1 MKWMTW
7 QHGQI
12 AYGSEHGYLAARD
25 DAGVRLARF
34 SIARVASGASVAA
47 VGEAVRSVI
56 VFPLGRGPGR
66 PGGGPELDALME
78 TARTYA
84 EAFEAGQDLLG
95 YPAWRHEHAPV
106 PPLRI
111 AALDALAAEAEDGL
125 L

>member
-12 AYGSEHGYLAARD
+12 AYGREHGYLVAREE
-25 DAGVRLARF
+25 AGVRLARF
-34 SIARVASGASVAA
+34 SIARVETGAAVAA
-47 VGEAVRSVI
+47 VGEAVRSVL
-56 VFPLGRGPGR
+56 VFPLVRGPGR
-66 PGGGPELDALME
+66 PGGEPELDALME
-78 TARTYA
+78 TAKTYA
-84 EAFEAGQDLLG
+84 ETFEAGQDLLG

-111 AALDALAAEAEDGL
+111 AELDDLAAEAEDGL